1 MAKKKAAKKKTAR
14 KDEDRPKRTPRS
26 AALPGMEQVRDVV
39 LDRLCE
45 SIGDA
50 RDQMNQLRA
59 DEAGDTQA
67 ALTRMRERKITTY
80 QHAGVE
86 MARVP
91 GEEKLRVRTSKEKAT
106 ASTDDSHTA
115 SDAADAA
122 APLS

>member
-50 RDQMNQLRA
+50 RD
-59 DEAGDTQA
+59 QA